1 MSLTP
6 ATANLVKMV
15 AWPPLWGL
23 SVSAIANR
31 IHLVQRVSV
40 ESSWET
46 KQEGLMEVGVAGP
59 PGAPVFKGRKLDS
72 ESAIT
77 LLPVGVGNPVLEKP
91 QKAGNVKMR
100 SWNICD
106 YLNHIAFL
114 CLWFQQNS
122 VHHLLP

>member
-1 MSLTP
+1 
-6 ATANLVKMV
+6 
-15 AWPPLWGL
+15 
-23 SVSAIANR
+23 
-31 IHLVQRVSV
+31 
-40 ESSWET
+40 
-46 KQEGLMEVGVAGP
+46 MEVGVVGP
-59 PGAPVFKGRKLDS
+59 HGAPVFKGRKLDA

-100 SWNICD
+100 SWSICD

-114 CLWFQQNS
+114 CLWFQKNS